1 MKKTLLLTMAAVCGL
16 LLVIILI
23 GPFDFVAA
31 AGPRAHVWTPLLF
44 SVAHP
49 EDAYMSL
56 DSNTAFYEGES
67 LNYVMTPP
75 GRFRMVTHEAVNDGY
90 SFAFIPE
97 QAAYDSAEVL
107 IGVNIY
113 KIRQLSFDKV
123 IENDTASLR
132 THYGKDVL
140 MSEVDSVLTGTQDPV
155 RTFYIN
161 SPDRMLPNVMV
172 AYLNGTTE
180 LIIFE
185 LVVAPTALRFEA
197 EDKFIRCLRNVK
209 MLPKG
214 ELGMR

>member
-1 MKKTLLLTMAAVCGL
+1 MKKTVLLAIAAACGL
-16 LLVIILI
+16 LLVVILI
-23 GPFDFVAA
+23 GPFDFVSA
-31 AGPRAHVWTPLLF
+31 AGPRAHVWTPYLF
-44 SVAHP
+44 GVAHP
-49 EDAYMSL
+49 EDMYTSL

-67 LNYVMTPP
+67 LNYVMAPP
-75 GRFRMVTHEAVNDGY
+75 NHYKMVTHEAANDGY

-97 QAAYDSAEVL
+97 TAAYDSADVL

-132 THYGKDVL
+132 EHYGKDVV
-140 MSEVDSVLTGTQDPV
+140 MNEVDSVLTGTKDQV

-172 AYLNGTTE
+172 AYLNGKTE
-180 LIIFE
+180 LVIFE
-185 LVVAPTALRFEA
+185 LVIAPTALRFEA
-197 EDKFIRCLRNVK
+197 EDMFIRCIRNVK
-209 MLPKG
+209 VLPKG